1 MPILMEK
8 YEGPGSAKAGVLL
21 ECASVLFERVQGRPP
36 GSLLRVRGEV
46 GRAGRPTGNGRVYTE
61 ALFRREVKALAPH
74 IAKRKV
80 VGELD
85 HPKDGRATYERTAFV
100 ITDLILEDDGRL
112 IAEYEVLDTTFGR
125 TLRALLEADVM
136 VGASIRGYGTTS
148 MREGVEVVNDDYRLL
163 AFDVVVDP
171 ADSDAYPETIRESL
185 TESLTPGRRNA
196 ADADVDLAS
205 KLEEAFREGRAV
217 GASDTRAQLMRDF
230 AEKLVEAVTAA
241 REDERALVESEAG
254 AIPGALAALQRVKE
268 ALVPFILPTD
278 YKRAIASVQTEMRET
293 SRELQE
299 ARQEAAT
306 LRGIARE
313 ASYRLHVQAKV
324 PQALQESV
332 WTSLS
337 KLGELADLDED
348 TFAATVPEATTKA
361 VVKVGNDLSLREA
374 AAADAAV
381 QAYILEVS
389 ALHPHRSAIRA
400 RAARERPRTKA
411 DVDAIVSSV
420 TGSSGRPHLSL
431 SQRVSNLA
439 EGRGVGFVP
448 PQEDQ

>member
-8 YEGPGSAKAGVLL
+8 YEGPGSAKAGVIV

-61 ALFRREVKALAPH
+61 SLLRREVKALAPH

-112 IAEYEVLDTTFGR
+112 IAEYEVLNTTFGQ

-196 ADADVDLAS
+196 PESDVDLSS

-217 GASDTRAQLMRDF
+217 GASDTRSQLYSEF
-230 AEKLVEAVTAA
+230 AAKLVEAVEAA
-241 REDERALVESEAG
+241 RADERALVESEAG
-254 AIPGALAALQRVKE
+254 SIPGALAALQRVKE
-268 ALVPFILPTD
+268 ALVPFILPAD
-278 YKRAIASVQTEMRET
+278 YKRATQSIQAEMRET
-293 SRELQE
+293 ERALQE

-306 LRGIARE
+306 LRGVARE
-313 ASYRLHVQAKV
+313 ATYRLHVQKKV

-332 WTSLS
+332 WSRLS
-337 KLGELADLDED
+337 ELGELADLDEEV
-348 TFAATVPEATTKA
+348 FAATVTEATNKA
-361 VVKVGNDLSLREA
+361 VLRAGHDLSIREEA
-374 AAADAAV
+374 AAAASIR
-381 QAYILEVS
+381 AYILEVS
-389 ALHPHRSAIRA
+389 ALHPHRRAIRE
-400 RAARERPRTKA
+400 RAEREKPRTRA
-411 DVDAIVSSV
+411 DVDAIVKSV
-420 TGSSGRPHLSL
+420 TGASGRPQQSL
-431 SQRVSNLA
+431 SQRVQNLA
-439 EGRGVGFVP
+439 EGRGVSFMP